1 LGKEELNASRFDEA
15 VVWCRGALRTFK
27 ENKVDVDYAIVVKTL
42 DLLGRTHEQLQD
54 NDSALRCFSE
64 GIRLVRWKMGEITI
78 SLLICYAG
86 QDISNG
92 LGLVE
97 DAIELYEDA
106 VFVMKTTGR
115 QDEQLCATV
124 ETLGL
129 LIQSQKEYDRAKELA
144 V

>member
-1 LGKEELNASRFDEA
+1 MKPLFGVVVPFELSKRIRSTLTMPLLSKLWICWEGPTNNF
-15 VVWCRGALRTFK
+15 RTT
-27 ENKVDVDYAIVVKTL
+27 I
-42 DLLGRTHEQLQD
+42 QLYD
-54 NDSALRCFSE
+54 AFSE